1 MHSQN
6 GPEDGDPGRG
16 FGLARAYLAN
26 VSALANSQSASKTR
40 QDAFFICIM
49 FLMPVGADFLPIL
62 IANLAPTCLPK
73 SKKMCEKAMPRAI
86 PI

>member
-6 GPEDGDPGRG
+6 GPGHGDPARG
-16 FGLARAYLAN
+16 FGLAKAYLAN
-26 VSALANSQSASKTR
+26 FSALANSQSASKTR
-40 QDAFFICIM
+40 QDAFFVCIM

-73 SKKMCEKAMPRAI
+73 SEKIDEKAMPRAM